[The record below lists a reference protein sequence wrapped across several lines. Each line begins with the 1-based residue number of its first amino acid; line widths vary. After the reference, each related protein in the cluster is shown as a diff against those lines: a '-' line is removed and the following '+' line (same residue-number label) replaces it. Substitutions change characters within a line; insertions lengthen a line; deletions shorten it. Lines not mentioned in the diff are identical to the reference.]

1 MDPDNNMAFYK
12 VKRTNARDDDYRQLV
27 TELDTELAIRDGE
40 EHAFY
45 ASFNSSEHIKYTV
58 LVYDGVAPV
67 GCGALK
73 QYSPTVMEI
82 KRMYVRD
89 SNRRRGIASLI
100 LKELE
105 YWAAELNFPK
115 CILETGKN
123 QPEALQLYDKRGYK
137 IIDNYGQYAEA
148 ENSICFEKAV

>member
-1 MDPDNNMAFYK
+1 
-12 VKRTNARDDDYRQLV
+12 
-27 TELDTELAIRDGE
+27 
-40 EHAFY
+40 
-45 ASFNSSEHIKYTV
+45 
-58 LVYDGVAPV
+58 
-67 GCGALK
+67 
-73 QYSPTVMEI
+73 
-82 KRMYVRD
+82 MYVRD